1 MKHSVQI
8 YSIRNHGSSLD
19 DRLALLQ
26 RVGFTQVESVATH
39 ELAPADF
46 AAALARHGLALSS
59 MHASLQLVEY
69 QRSTLVEACRLTG
82 CRLVVMPFLGWGDRP
97 RSATGWRAMGARLA
111 AIGRA
116 FAADGIRFAYHNH
129 DWEFLAFDGRPA
141 LAWLF
146 DAADAADLGWEIDLG
161 WVVRAGQDAETWIA
175 NEAKRIVA
183 VHAKDLAPEGQAVDE
198 DGWTVLGE
206 GLLPWPKLAAALR
219 PHTDLIVFEHDNPRE
234 AEACLRGSLGFLRR
248 AFA

>member
-8 YSIRNHGSSLD
+8 YSIRNHGSGLD
-19 DRLALLQ
+19 DRLALIR
-26 RVGFTQVESVATH
+26 RVGFTHLESVATH

-59 MHASLQLVEY
+59 MHASLQLVEQ
-69 QRSTLVEACRLTG
+69 QRATLVEACRLTG
-82 CRLVVMPFLGWGDRP
+82 CRLVVMPFLAWGDRP
-97 RSATGWRAMGARLA
+97 RSAAGWRAMGARLA

-116 FAADGIRFAYHNH
+116 FAAEGIRFAYHNH
-129 DWEFLAFDGRPA
+129 DWEFLDFEGRPG

-161 WVVRAGQDAETWIA
+161 WVVRAGQGVETWIA
-175 NEAKRIVA
+175 REAARLVA

-198 DGWTVLGE
+198 DGWTILGE
-206 GLLPWPKLAAALR
+206 GLLPWSKLAAAVR
-219 PHTDLIVFEHDNPRE
+219 PHTDLIIFEHDNPKDP
-234 AEACLRGSLGFLRR
+234 EACLRGSLGFMQR
-248 AFA
+248 AFS